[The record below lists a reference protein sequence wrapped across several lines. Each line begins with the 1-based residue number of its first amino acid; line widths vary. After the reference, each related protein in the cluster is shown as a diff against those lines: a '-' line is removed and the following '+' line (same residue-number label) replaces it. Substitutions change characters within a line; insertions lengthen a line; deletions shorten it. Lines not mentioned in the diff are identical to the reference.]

1 MINFPSRNSMRRLV
15 GGALLLTSSGSL
27 VRAQSAVP
35 MADGSAAIPLPEHPR
50 PDFQRPDWVNL
61 NGTWSFKFDGA
72 NTGEGSRWFDQ
83 PLGAP
88 HAIKVPFSWG
98 APLSGV
104 ADSADIGWY
113 QRTIQVPSSWRGN
126 RVYLVVGA
134 SDWKTSVWLDGTK
147 VGDHQGGY
155 TPFSVELTP
164 SAKFGAAQRLT
175 LRVDDSPHAFKLEGK
190 QGYGKARGLWQTVYL
205 EARGADP
212 LQYVHFTPDIAGGR
226 VRVEAR
232 LQEPAPK
239 AMSLRLA
246 FTKGADSIVNAGVT
260 LPAPVVQ
267 SIAAGAR
274 TVNFDIAI
282 PNARL
287 WSPDDPYLYEVAMTL
302 AGAGVATDSVHSYFG
317 MREISV
323 VNLPGTSIPYVAL
336 NGKPVYMQLS
346 LDQAYHPQGFYTFPT
361 DSILR
366 NEILQARLIGL
377 TGLREHIKI
386 EAPRKL
392 YWADKLGVLMM
403 ADVPNWWGP
412 PDSASFAEHDYA
424 MREMIERDFNH
435 PSVFSWVT
443 YNEAWGIL
451 SKVNGRDVYT
461 PETQQNVIRS
471 WRLAKQLDPT
481 RLVEDNSPCCGRGH
495 TDTDLNSW
503 HEYLPGFD
511 WERRV
516 SIISD
521 STFPGSPWNFEKG
534 YAQKRQ
540 PMFNS
545 EFGNVWGYKGS
556 SGDVDWSWD
565 YHLAVNA
572 FRRHPKI
579 SGWLYTELD
588 DVINEWNGYWRADR
602 TKKETGMGELVPG
615 MTLNDLHSPYY
626 VVVGNEMGTKTR
638 AGETVQVPL
647 FASFLTDSRAHG
659 DSLTLRFEL
668 YGWNALGEK
677 KTWSNA
683 TRRIAYH
690 PWQAESL
697 APQSVTMPTETAV
710 AVFATSLEDA
720 SGVVLQHNFTTFVVN
735 GGAATELR
743 NADGRRVVL
752 SRVNPAS
759 YSAAQWSR
767 KSWNV
772 MDSLKVNGAGSGFV
786 EYRIPW
792 PAGVKASDVA
802 AASFIVEA
810 SAKRLLG
817 KDRDTLAKDNG
828 DYMRGGGLQDPG
840 RNRNAYPMTGETTF
854 PSAITVRINGEQA
867 GRYPLADDPADH
879 RGILSWA
886 SQTRDGYLREAGS
899 YGELVRV
906 PLSPAALAKAARD
919 GAVVVRLEVDGGMPG
934 GLAIYGAHFGR
945 YPVDPS
951 VAFIMR

>member
-1 MINFPSRNSMRRLV
+1 MINFSSRNSVRWIV
-15 GGALLLTSSGSL
+15 GGALLLTSSGSYAW
-27 VRAQSAVP
+27 AQSA
-35 MADGSAAIPLPEHPR
+35 MQASDASTAIPLPEHPR

-61 NGTWSFKFDGA
+61 NGTWRFKFDGA
-72 NTGEGSRWFDQ
+72 NVGESGRWFGQ
-83 PLGAP
+83 PLPAP
-88 HAIKVPFSWG
+88 HAIRVPFSWG

-113 QRTIQVPSSWRGN
+113 QRSVRVPAAWQGK

-134 SDWKTSVWLDGTK
+134 SDWRTSVWLDGTK
-147 VGDHQGGY
+147 VGEHQGGY

-164 SAKFGAAQRLT
+164 SAKFGADQQLT
-175 LRVDDSPHAFKLEGK
+175 LRVDDTPHAFKLEGK

-212 LQYVHFTPDIAGGR
+212 LQYVHFTPDIARGR

-246 FTKGADSIVNAGVT
+246 FTKGADAIVNAGVA
-260 LPAPVVQ
+260 LPAPVMQAV
-267 SIAAGAR
+267 AAGAR
-274 TVNFDIAI
+274 TVTFDVAI

-287 WSPDDPYLYEVAMTL
+287 WSTDDPFLYEVALTL
-302 AGAGVATDSVHSYFG
+302 AAAGVATDSVNSYFG

-323 VNLPGTSIPYVAL
+323 VNLPGTTIPYVAL
-336 NGKPVYMQLS
+336 NGKPVYLQLS

-412 PDSASFAEHDYA
+412 PDSAAFAEHDYA
-424 MREMIERDFNH
+424 MREMIERDYNH

-443 YNEAWGIL
+443 YNEAWGII
-451 SKVNGRDVYT
+451 SKVNGKDVIA
-461 PETQQNVIRS
+461 PATQINVIRS
-471 WRLAKQLDPT
+471 LRLAKQLDPT

-495 TDTDLNSW
+495 METDLNSW

-534 YAQKRQ
+534 YTQKAQ

-602 TKKETGMGELVPG
+602 SKKETGMGELVPG
-615 MTLNDLHSPYY
+615 MTLNDLHAPFY
-626 VVVGNEMGTKTR
+626 VVVGNEMGTKAR

-668 YGWNALGEK
+668 SGWNALGEP
-677 KTWSNA
+677 KTWS
-683 TRRIAYH
+683 TSSRRIAYR
-690 PWQAESL
+690 PWMTEAL
-697 APQSVTMPTETAV
+697 APQSVMMPSEAAV
-710 AVFATSLEDA
+710 AVFATRLDDA
-720 SGVVLQHNFTTFVVN
+720 SGVVLQHNFTTFVVD
-735 GGAATELR
+735 GGAVTELR
-743 NADGRRVVL
+743 NADGRRVVM

-759 YSAAQWSR
+759 YSVSQWSQ

-772 MDSLKVNGAGSGFV
+772 MDGLKVNGAGSGFV

-792 PAGVKASDVA
+792 PTGMKAGDVA

-840 RNRNAYPMTGETTF
+840 RNRNAYPMTGATTF
-854 PSAITVRINGEQA
+854 PSAITVRVNGDQA
-867 GRYPLADDPADH
+867 GRYALADDPADH

-899 YGELVRV
+899 YGELIRV
-906 PLSPAALAKAARD
+906 PLSPATLAKAARE
-919 GAVVVRLEVDGGMPG
+919 GAFVVRLEVDGGMPG

-945 YPVDPS
+945 YPVDPT